1 MITRAC
7 RESSSH
13 RESGRLT
20 HCILPQ
26 AGPFQSRFFQWEP
39 SMSSEA
45 SATAASSKT
54 LITVRV
60 SCEIHVACGV
70 QLRITLSVPSNMV
83 DFFCLSFSC
92 SPHRIVC
99 CVVLCCVV
107 FVLSRVGKGIVEAHP
122 HYEEWLQLPALMS
135 DGWFF
140 ARSAVCLS
148 LPFCPCHQAYYLL
161 LPVLASTYQLD
172 VQLPSSN
179 QH

>member
-1 MITRAC
+1 
-7 RESSSH
+7 
-13 RESGRLT
+13 
-20 HCILPQ
+20 
-26 AGPFQSRFFQWEP
+26 
-39 SMSSEA
+39 MSSEA

-60 SCEIHVACGV
+60 SCEIHVACGI
-70 QLRITLSVPSNMV
+70 QLRITLSMPSNMV
-83 DFFCLSFSC
+83 DFLFLSFSC

-99 CVVLCCVV
+99 CVVFVFV

-135 DGWFF
+135 DGWYF

-161 LPVLASTYQLD
+161 LAVLAIHTTYQLINRSRAKTIHPRTTIRD
-172 VQLPSSN
+172 VAAGGCWASGGRRITTRVRLSDCT
-179 QH
+179 